1 MAYTPDNLAM
11 VHQPIGGIVPRT
23 FVYQDTAG
31 ESNATIVGASWFSD
45 GAAKGM
51 RVGDLVHVVTTTGP
65 KYKLYQVAS
74 VSGNAATVAAPTAI
88 T

>member
-1 MAYTPDNLAM
+1 MAYTPANLHM
-11 VHQPIGGIVPRT
+11 TVQPVGGSYPRK
-23 FVYQDTAG
+23 FLYYDAAA

-45 GAAKGM
+45 GASKGM
-51 RVGDLVHVVTTTGP
+51 RAGDLVEVVQVGTP

-74 VSGNAATVAAPTAI
+74 VSGAAATVAAPTAI

>member
-11 VHQPIGGIVPRT
+11 VTEPISGAIPRT
-23 FVYQDTAG
+23 FRYLDTAP

-45 GAAKGM
+45 GVTKGM
-51 RVGDLVHVVTTTGP
+51 RVGDLVEVVQTGTP

-74 VSGNAATVAAPTAI
+74 VSGAAATVAAPTAI